1 MQAKIVLH
9 RVLEGA
15 CEQMHAARCEALEAA
30 VGSALRGRCLTV
42 TGLGRWMQGSAQ
54 EKHCIKRADRL
65 LSNRH
70 LQGEVVGLYGAL
82 TGWLVG
88 SQPHPVFLIDW
99 SDLDKAKRHQVLR
112 AALVV
117 AGRALTLY
125 EEVHGPQTALKADT
139 QERFLQRL
147 KALLP
152 AGCVPVLVTD
162 AGFRTPWFKAVER
175 MKWYWVARIRHR
187 HFVRFDGQ
195 RWRCCKRLYVKAGRT
210 PRCLGS
216 AWLTRNQPHRCT
228 LVLFRGRAQGRHR
241 FNAHGRRARC
251 AYSEKHARSAREPW
265 LLGTNL
271 PPSHFLARRVV
282 RLYRARMQIEE
293 AFRDLKSPRFGL
305 ALEHHRTR
313 STERLGVLLLIAAL
327 ALLVLWLIGTAA
339 QQRGLMRQYQ
349 ANTERRRAVLSA
361 VFLGI
366 RILERGGETF
376 TLAELA
382 AAWHTIHLMNAAC
395 WGEES

>member
-1 MQAKIVLH
+1 MQA
-9 RVLEGA
+9 RY
-15 CEQMHAARCEALEAA
+15 AAQCEALEAA

-54 EKHCIKRADRL
+54 ETLYQARRPAVVGPPPAG
-65 LSNRH
+65 
-70 LQGEVVGLYGAL
+70 QVVGLYGAL

-187 HFVRFDGQ
+187 HFVR
-195 RWRCCKRLYVKAGRT
+195 
-210 PRCLGS
+210 
-216 AWLTRNQPHRCT
+216 LTANGGGVARGCT
-228 LVLFRGRAQGRHR
+228 
-241 FNAHGRRARC
+241 
-251 AYSEKHARSAREPW
+251 
-265 LLGTNL
+265 
-271 PPSHFLARRVV
+271 
-282 RLYRARMQIEE
+282 
-293 AFRDLKSPRFGL
+293 
-305 ALEHHRTR
+305 
-313 STERLGVLLLIAAL
+313 
-327 ALLVLWLIGTAA
+327 
-339 QQRGLMRQYQ
+339 
-349 ANTERRRAVLSA
+349 
-361 VFLGI
+361 
-366 RILERGGETF
+366 
-376 TLAELA
+376 
-382 AAWHTIHLMNAAC
+382 
-395 WGEES
+395 